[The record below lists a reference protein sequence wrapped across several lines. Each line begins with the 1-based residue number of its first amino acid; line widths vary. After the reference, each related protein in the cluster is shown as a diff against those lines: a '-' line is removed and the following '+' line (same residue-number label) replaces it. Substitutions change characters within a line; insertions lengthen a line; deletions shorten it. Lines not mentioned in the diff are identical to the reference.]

1 MTRDHLVTDH
11 QTHRFPTRL
20 SLCLSRHRA
29 ANAGGAFLGPLAAG
43 LLAQSFGWRVPF
55 FVFTVPTMFFVVL
68 AWRLSP
74 PVRGAHE
81 RRAMGASDVVVE
93 TEEEPPSFAEGWR
106 LVWKIESLRRIWY
119 SLPFVAASLIGF
131 VSLGALLYE
140 EAFQLDE
147 VERGFVAAS
156 TAPMQVLGLILGA
169 RLSTRLLDRKSTR
182 MNSSH

>member
-20 SLCLSRHRA
+20 SLCLSLHRS
-29 ANAGGAFLGPLAAG
+29 ANAVGAFIGPLAAG

-81 RRAMGASDVVVE
+81 RRAMGARS
-93 TEEEPPSFAEGWR
+93 EEHTSE
-106 LVWKIESLRRIWY
+106 LQSLMRISY
-119 SLPFVAASLIGF
+119 AVFCLKKKNKNNKT
-131 VSLGALLYE
+131 
-140 EAFQLDE
+140 QH
-147 VERGFVAAS
+147 
-156 TAPMQVLGLILGA
+156 
-169 RLSTRLLDRKSTR
+169 K
-182 MNSSH
+182 H